1 MKVIYKREPVTVVKL
16 TLSQPDYLNKPIIV
30 QVKIKYK
37 DGATDYADPVD
48 ITWEPEQKGIHD

>member
-1 MKVIYKREPVTVVKL
+1 MKVLYKREPVTVVKL

-37 DGATDYADPVD
+37 DGATDYANPDD
-48 ITWEPEQKGIHD
+48 IIWEPGQSGIHD